1 MNSPLISVVV
11 PVYNVEKY
19 LSRCVDSI
27 LAQTYENLEIIL
39 VNDASTDTS
48 GEIIS
53 KYTEQDERIVKVEH
67 ETNRGLFQARLT
79 GAAIAHGKYLAFVD
93 SDDYISIDWYRKLLQ
108 KAEETGSDIV
118 VGEWCFDNDG
128 QYKSYLN
135 LDPFRIKDFEL
146 TGEEIIKAFM
156 EQQGQCFSWTVVWNK
171 LYSKSLWDRAVK
183 EFQRYSNEHG
193 HMLKWEDIAF
203 SSGLWTRAKKVTNV
217 HGILYYYFKHA
228 EASTSVNKSINV
240 NEKYITDASGAM
252 RFMESQLK
260 ATGTYSLVEKDYLA
274 WRDRAGAMLYH
285 ELVLSWGLKRFEA
298 PIRAAFKIQGDFLP
312 HKAFFYET
320 ATELTDAFSLLE
332 SIKQQICSPKTKAVS
347 FDIFDTLLQRPFW
360 FPTDLFTLLN
370 ETANEGLSAY
380 IDFAQ
385 IRRCA
390 EQTCRDKKRIYYPS
404 WEEITLDEIYEEI
417 RNMTGFSSEKTA
429 HLKQEEIELE
439 KNLCKARAT
448 GKELY
453 ELAKFAKKPVLLCSD
468 MYLPED
474 VIQDLL
480 TANGYN
486 GWDKLY
492 LSSTVGK
499 TKATGNL
506 YKYLLKDIAI
516 QRENSVCH
524 IGDNWVA
531 DVEQANRNG
540 ITGLFLPK
548 AVEIMSGSNP
558 GIYGGEL
565 YQNAFL
571 RNRGTEDYALMFQ
584 YYPGVRCMLALA
596 ANRFFDDPFVSFNR
610 SSDFNGDPAYVGY
623 AALGPHLMALAKW
636 IEKRADALNVGTV
649 HFVARDGYMVKRAF
663 DLVNRSGVR
672 SSYIRLS
679 RKALMLADVDSP
691 EDLLSLYRK
700 INSGRCSPKK
710 LSSYFAPVISEDRA
724 KNMQEILKAH
734 RFDWDSFFPNEN
746 EFYRCLRVYAEE
758 IIDFS
763 LLPLYKKKL
772 KEYFSQQI
780 KPGDYIFDIG
790 YSGRPEAALSNIL
803 GFSVGSFYIHDNLD
817 IAEIRR
823 ARYGCHNECFY
834 SYKPKITGVMREHL
848 LMELGPST
856 IGYEEKDGT
865 FHPIF
870 EEFEKEYCSFFVT
883 SVVQENALQY
893 VEDMMRIFG
902 KFQNSMFIPQS
913 IQSAAFEY
921 YLHYSKPFDR
931 EIFASLPF
939 EDDIGLGK
947 ALRALDLWNDEIRW
961 RGVWQND
968 GAPSASLPPA
978 LSDLYTDGLFVK
990 LYAKLNKWFP
1000 KGGRKREFIKKIA
1013 SLFLH

>member
-1 MNSPLISVVV
+1 MNHPLISVIV

-39 VNDASTDTS
+39 VNDASTDSS

-53 KYTEQDERIVKVEH
+53 KYTEQDERIVKAEH
-67 ETNRGLFQARLT
+67 QTNRGLFQARLT
-79 GAAIAHGKYLAFVD
+79 GAAIAHGEYLAFVD

-108 KAEETGSDIV
+108 KAEETGSDMV

-128 QYKSYLN
+128 QSKSYLN
-135 LDPFRIKDFEL
+135 LDPFRIRDYEL

-171 LYSKSLWDRAVK
+171 LYRRVLWDRAVK
-183 EFQRYSNEHG
+183 EFQRYSDEHG
-193 HMLKWEDIAF
+193 HMLMWEDIAF
-203 SSGLWTRAKKVTNV
+203 SSGLWPRAKKVTNV
-217 HGILYYYFKHA
+217 HGVHYYYFKHA
-228 EASTSVNKSINV
+228 GASTGVNKSIKR
-240 NEKYITDASGAM
+240 NEKYIADASSAM

-260 ATGTYSLVEKDYLA
+260 ATGIYSLVEKDYLV
-274 WRDRAGAMLYH
+274 WRDRAGALLYN
-285 ELVLSWGLKRFEA
+285 ELVLSWGLKRFEGK
-298 PIRAAFKIQGDFLP
+298 IRAAFEIQGEFLP

-320 ATELTDAFSLLE
+320 TTELTDSFSLYEGL
-332 SIKQQICSPKTKAVS
+332 KQQICSPKTKAVS
-347 FDIFDTLLQRPFW
+347 FDIFDTLIQRPFW
-360 FPTDLFTLLN
+360 TPTDLFLLLN
-370 ETANEGLSAY
+370 ETANKGQASY

-385 IRRCA
+385 IRRTA
-390 EQTCRDKKRIYYPS
+390 EQTCREKKHLQCPS

-417 RNMTGFSSEKTA
+417 GSMTGFSSEKIVC
-429 HLKQEEIELE
+429 LKQKEIELE
-439 KNLCKARAT
+439 KKLCKPRAV
-448 GKELY
+448 GKELF
-453 ELAKFAKKPVLLCSD
+453 ELARFAGKPVLLCSD
-468 MYLPED
+468 MYLPEN
-474 VIQDLL
+474 IIRELL
-480 TANGYN
+480 TENGYD

-492 LSSTVGK
+492 LSSTIGK

-506 YKYLLKDIAI
+506 FKYLQKDMGFSRKGSI
-516 QRENSVCH
+516 CH
-524 IGDNWVA
+524 IGDSWDS
-531 DVEQANRNG
+531 DVEQANRNE

-548 AVEIMSGSNP
+548 AVEIMSGCNP

-565 YQNAFL
+565 YQKAFL
-571 RNRGTEDYALMFQ
+571 RNRGTEDYALMLQ
-584 YYPGVRCMLALA
+584 GYPAARYALALA
-596 ANRFFDDPFVSFNR
+596 ANRFFDNPFVSFNR
-610 SSDFNGDPAYVGY
+610 SSDFNGNPAYVGY
-623 AALGPHLMALAKW
+623 TALGPHLMALAKW
-636 IEKRADALNVGTV
+636 IEKRANESNVGTV

-672 SSYIRLS
+672 SNYIRLS
-679 RKALMLADVDSP
+679 RKALILADVNCP

-710 LSSYFAPVISEDRA
+710 LSSYFAPVISEVGA
-724 KNMQEILKAH
+724 KNMQEVLKAH
-734 RFDWDSFFPNEN
+734 RFDWDSFFPNES
-746 EFYRCLRVYAEE
+746 EFYRCLRVYANE

-763 LLPLYKKKL
+763 LLPQYKKKL

-780 KPGDYIFDIG
+780 NPGDYIFDIG

-803 GFSVGSFYIHDNLD
+803 GFPVGSFYIHENSD

-823 ARYGCHNECFY
+823 ASYGCHNECFY
-834 SYKPKITGVMREHL
+834 SYKPKITGIMREHL

-856 IGYEEKDGT
+856 IGYREAEGT
-865 FHPIF
+865 LQPVF
-870 EEFEKEYCSFFVT
+870 EDYEKEYCSAFVT
-883 SVVQENALQY
+883 SVVQENALRY
-893 VEDMMRIFG
+893 IEDEVRTFG
-902 KFQNSMFIPQS
+902 DFQSTMFVPPS
-913 IQSAAFEY
+913 VRSAAFEY

-931 EIFASLPF
+931 EIFSSLPF

-968 GAPSASLPPA
+968 GAPSASLPSE

-990 LYAKLNKWFP
+990 LYTKLNKWFP
-1000 KGGRKREFIKKIA
+1000 KGGRKREFIKKLA
-1013 SLFLH
+1013 SFFLH